1 MISLTQLCEKMGNG
15 LRPVDGYPVAR
26 VDLAGVHISELDNPT
41 PYLEGGELLLTTGI
55 PLAGDRETVR
65 AYVDRLAARGVVALG
80 LGLGAGTD
88 DVPTE
93 LEAACADAGLTLLVV
108 PEGIPFMHI
117 SRAYWDLVGK
127 TEQADLAASLSLQ
140 TSLTQAATRPEAVAA
155 VVKVL
160 GKALGGWAVYL
171 PADGSAETY
180 WPPAERRLLPQLRQE
195 TARLGLAGTHSAAT
209 FPLQGM
215 NVIEYSIIADQRTA
229 GFLAVCAGRSLRK
242 ADRQLMLTGCML
254 LAVTAQRE
262 WQLIRASSILS
273 STATTLVL
281 SGFVDAA
288 RLVAGDL
295 TGSPLAERVQLLAIR
310 GDNLEAL
317 STAELADQI
326 SGMLTGEPAARLGE
340 SIRRSRLRSMEEDIC
355 YLILESPVNS
365 GNAETVASPVE
376 TTASRRPGRSA
387 QFAAALSHPMLLS
400 QVSGS
405 IGDLRRACAL
415 APTGQISAGQSLLGP
430 RAVEWVA
437 QLAAYRR
444 ADLVETVKSYI
455 RHQGQWEVAAREL
468 KLHRNSLR
476 HRIGIATK
484 LIDADLDDP
493 DVSANLWLAL
503 RGVSQQG
510 TD

>member
-15 LRPVDGYPVAR
+15 LRPINSDPVGR
-26 VDLAGVHISELDNPT
+26 VELTGVHISELDDPT

-55 PLAGDRETVR
+55 PLAGEREPVR
-65 AYVDRLAARGVVALG
+65 DYINRLAARGVVALA

-88 DVPTE
+88 AVPAE
-93 LEAACADAGLTLLVV
+93 LEAACAGAGLILLVV
-108 PEGIPFMHI
+108 PEGIPFMHV
-117 SRAYWDLVGK
+117 SRAYWDLVGE

-160 GKALGGWAVYL
+160 SKALGGWAAYL

-180 WPPAERRLLPQLRQE
+180 WPPVESRILPELREE

-209 FPLQGM
+209 FPIQGM
-215 NVIEYSIIADQRTA
+215 DVIEYSIVADRRTA
-229 GFLAVCAGRSLRK
+229 GFLAVCAGRPPRK

-262 WQLIRASSILS
+262 WQLTRANSILS
-273 STATTLVL
+273 STATTLAL

-295 TGSPLAERVQLLAIR
+295 TGPPLAERVQLLALR

-317 STAELADQI
+317 STAELAEQVAA
-326 SGMLTGEPAARLGE
+326 MLTGEPAARLGD
-340 SIRRSRLRSMEEDIC
+340 SIRRSRLRSMENGFC
-355 YLILESPVNS
+355 YLILESPADPSHGVT
-365 GNAETVASPVE
+365 GPAHAETAV
-376 TTASRRPGRSA
+376 SRRPGRPA
-387 QFAAALSHPMLLS
+387 QFAAALTRPMPLS
-400 QVSGS
+400 QVAGS
-405 IGDLRRACAL
+405 LGDLRRACEG
-415 APTGQISAGQSLLGP
+415 APIGHLSTGQSLLDP
-430 RAVEWVA
+430 RTAVWVA
-437 QLAAYRR
+437 QLTEYQR
-444 ADLVETVKSYI
+444 ADLVGTVKSYI

-468 KLHRNSLR
+468 GLHRNSLR
-476 HRIGIATK
+476 HRIGIVTK
-484 LIDADLDDP
+484 LINADLDDP

-503 RGVSQQG
+503 RSVS
-510 TD
+510 

>member
-1 MISLTQLCEKMGNG
+1 VISLTQLCEKMGNA
-15 LRPVDGYPVAR
+15 LRPVDGDPVVR
-26 VDLAGVHISELDNPT
+26 VDLTGVHISELDDPT

-55 PLAGDRETVR
+55 PLAGDRETVCD
-65 AYVDRLAARGVVALG
+65 YVNRLAARGVVALG

-88 DVPTE
+88 DVPAE
-93 LEAACADAGLTLLVV
+93 LEAACADAGLRLLVV

-127 TEQADLAASLSLQ
+127 TEQADLAASLTLQ

-160 GKALGGWAVYL
+160 SKALGGWAVYL

-180 WPPAERRLLPQLRQE
+180 WPPAESRILPQLREE

-215 NVIEYSIIADQRTA
+215 DVIEYSITADRRTA
-229 GFLAVCAGRSLRK
+229 GFLAVCAGRPLRK

-262 WQLIRASSILS
+262 WQLTRANSILS
-273 STATTLVL
+273 STATTLAL

-295 TGSPLAERVQLLAIR
+295 IGSPLAERVQLLAIR

-317 STAELADQI
+317 SNSELAEQVSD
-326 SGMLTGEPAARLGE
+326 MLTDEPAARLGE
-340 SIRRSRLRSMEEDIC
+340 SIRRSRLRSMEDGIC
-355 YLILESPVNS
+355 YLILESPADS
-365 GNAETVASPVE
+365 GSAETVTSPVE
-376 TTASRRPGRSA
+376 TTVSRRPGPA
-387 QFAAALSHPMLLS
+387 QFAAALSRPMPLS
-400 QVSGS
+400 QVPGS
-405 IGDLRRACAL
+405 VGDLRRSCAL
-415 APTGQISAGQSLLGP
+415 APTGHISAGHSLLDP

-437 QLAAYRR
+437 QLTAYHR
-444 ADLVETVKSYI
+444 ADLVGTVKSYI

-476 HRIGIATK
+476 HRIGIATR
-484 LIDADLDDP
+484 LIDADLDNP

-503 RGVSQQG
+503 RGVSQRG